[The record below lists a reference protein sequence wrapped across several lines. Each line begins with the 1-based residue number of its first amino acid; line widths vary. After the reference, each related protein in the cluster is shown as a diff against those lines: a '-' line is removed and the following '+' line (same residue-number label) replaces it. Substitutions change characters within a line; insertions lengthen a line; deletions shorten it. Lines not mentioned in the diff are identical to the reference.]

1 MTDRSPSWRDLN
13 AYADG
18 ELAPAEAAG
27 VAGAVAENPALAE
40 QVAILARLKATVQE
54 QAEVPRP
61 DELAGIQEATAA
73 SRHEPGAAGRR
84 FWALLGG
91 IAAAVAIV
99 VLAAG
104 VLIPTARDAGGPVW
118 RDLAVRLHQ
127 AWAAAEPDPAGEPS
141 AAALLASLTQLG
153 RAAQIPDL
161 SGARL
166 TVSHLRSIASDYGDG
181 LHVGYR
187 GTRGCRV
194 SLIILP
200 AAQGLPEAPL
210 ALAGDGGQQH
220 AWRVGGLGYALLAS
234 GMDPR
239 HYAMVLETVHEA
251 TRKFA
256 PLGPETRTALA
267 ESRARSRPC
276 AA

>member
-1 MTDRSPSWRDLN
+1 MTDRAPSWRDLN

-27 VAGAVAENPALAE
+27 VARAVAESPALAD
-40 QVAILARLKATVQE
+40 QVATLARLKATVQE
-54 QAEVPRP
+54 QAQAPLP
-61 DELAGIQEATAA
+61 DELAGIDETAAA
-73 SRHEPGAAGRR
+73 SRNKPSKSARR
-84 FWALLGG
+84 PWALLGG
-91 IAAAVAIV
+91 VAAAVAIV
-99 VLAAG
+99 VLAAAL
-104 VLIPTARDAGGPVW
+104 LIPTGRNTSGPAW

-127 AWAAAEPDPAGEPS
+127 SWSDAAPDAAGEPR
-141 AAALLASLTQLG
+141 ADALLAGLSQLG
-153 RAAQIPDL
+153 KAAQIPDL

-166 TVSHLRSIASDYGDG
+166 TVGHLESINSDYGDG

-200 AAQGLPEAPL
+200 ASLSLSEAPL
-210 ALAGDGGQQH
+210 ALAGEGGQQH

-239 HYAMVLETVHEA
+239 HYAVVLKTVHEA
-251 TRKFA
+251 SRKFA